1 MHSRFSLLTH
11 ATYCS
16 SALHCT
22 MDCSPLRILL
32 GPESHLPGKCLQ
44 PFRSLHPTPHVSP
57 VSILQILS
65 VTAVST
71 AVPSRW
77 KNLSGSGCSRRAL
90 TLCGAQPTHGLQ
102 ERGPGSAASLAEV
115 QTRHLGIRLQ
125 TEVNTGREKM
135 SI

>member
-32 GPESHLPGKCLQ
+32 GMKSHLPGKCFQLFC
-44 PFRSLHPTPHVSP
+44 PLHPTPYVSP
-57 VSILQILS
+57 VSVLQILS

-90 TLCGAQPTHGLQ
+90 TLCGASHPMGCRRGALAVQHPWLRYRPGTWASGCKLKSTQ
-102 ERGPGSAASLAEV
+102 E
-115 QTRHLGIRLQ
+115 
-125 TEVNTGREKM
+125 EKK
-135 SI
+135 